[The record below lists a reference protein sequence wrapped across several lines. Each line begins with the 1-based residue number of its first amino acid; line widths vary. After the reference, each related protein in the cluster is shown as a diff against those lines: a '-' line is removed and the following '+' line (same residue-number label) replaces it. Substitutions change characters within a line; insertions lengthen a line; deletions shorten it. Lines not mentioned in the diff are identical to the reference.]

1 MGRRLEFTKMHGIGN
16 DYIYVDCFEK
26 DLERVPELARLLS
39 RRHFS
44 IGADGLVLIL
54 PSEIADARMRMFNA
68 DGSEAEMCG
77 NAVRCV
83 AKFLYEKGICK
94 QERIKLETASGV
106 KVLELGCKGAVV
118 ERVRVDM
125 GEPILSSSL
134 IPVVHEKEQVI
145 GEPFVV
151 EDRELALTCVSMGN
165 PHAVFFVPEINDDLV
180 MGLGPKI
187 ECHGIFPKRINVE
200 FVQVLSPEAVRMRV
214 WERGSGETLACG
226 TGACAVC
233 VAAVLRGLCARSL
246 RVELLGGE
254 LEIEWSEE
262 NNRVYMTGPA
272 AVAFEGSVDLSG
284 WV

>member
-1 MGRRLEFTKMHGIGN
+1 
-16 DYIYVDCFEK
+16 
-26 DLERVPELARLLS
+26 
-39 RRHFS
+39 
-44 IGADGLVLIL
+44 
-54 PSEIADARMRMFNA
+54 MFNA